1 MKRLF
6 SRIAGLTATIAM
18 LCAIINVN
26 SACSWAVYQPK
37 IPADADKLKKWKK

>member
-6 SRIAGLTATIAM
+6 SCIARLTAAIAM

-37 IPADADKLKKWKK
+37 IPVDADKLKKWKK